1 MDVLNVEFNYQEQVM
16 FDIENILVN
25 KRNDT
30 NRIIQIDMGIA
41 NKTISTNFSTS
52 LSEQIM
58 KT

>member
-1 MDVLNVEFNYQEQVM
+1 MDVLNVELNYQEQVM